1 MNVILTHEHTDFD
14 AVASLLGAHKLFPDY
29 QPVLPRQLNR
39 NVRDFLT
46 LHWDALPFKRQ
57 DELPPRT
64 EFERVVLV
72 ETQSFP
78 NLKGLEP
85 ERLRDV
91 FVIDHH
97 ERREDLPPTWRFEG
111 KSMGACTA
119 IFVGHIAER
128 HLALSAVEATLLLLG
143 IYEDTGSLT
152 YAGTTPVDLHAAAWL
167 LEHGAN
173 LDVVRDYLNHPLS
186 DAQRALYEQLLD
198 NATFY
203 DVNGYQVLIAT
214 ARTDNYVEEIST
226 LAHSLRELY
235 DPDALFLLVEMAGHI
250 QIVARATTD
259 AVPVGQLMEHFG
271 GGGHD
276 RAAAAFAEGQ
286 ALEEVRDTLLDLL
299 RREVRPAVRV
309 VDLMSRGQIRTLQ
322 PTETIGA
329 AAALMRRWG
338 HEGFPVVDR
347 QGQVVGVLT
356 RRDVDRAM
364 QHKLGGAPVADF
376 MHKGA
381 ITVTPQAGIE
391 QVQRIMTEHM
401 VGQVPVVEGQPP
413 EIVGIITRT
422 DLLKLWGGAPTAGEQ
437 RAEIIRRLEA
447 AVSPA
452 TLRLVRAIAEEANAM
467 GASLYFVGG
476 FVRDLLLGQPVKD
489 LDLVVE
495 GDAGALAQ
503 GLVARYGGRIVTH
516 RRFGT
521 AKWFLNE
528 DERPRDSLITAPGLP
543 DHIDLVT
550 ARTEFYEHPTALPEV
565 EESSIKL
572 DLHRRDFTINTL
584 AIALDE
590 DRFGQLLDFYGGAQD
605 LAERRVRVL
614 HQLSFVD
621 DPTRIL
627 RAVRFAERLGFELE
641 SRTREL
647 LVNSLELLERVSGDR
662 IRHELDQIFA
672 EPEPECALQRLDQ
685 LGVLAAID
693 PALHVDAAV
702 VERFR
707 RLRASSLPPDPE
719 AYLALLAYDLSPIER
734 ERLAERLMLV
744 RDTRVLLR
752 TMAALREAAPHLTQ
766 PELGR
771 SALDHALSDVEP
783 RAIELVALATH
794 NPRLRERL
802 RFYLDELRPLTLTVS
817 GHDLRALGLP
827 PGPVYGEIL
836 NAVRA
841 ARLDGLVSTPEE
853 ERELLAGLVAVRRSH
868 PQA

>member
-14 AVASLLGAHKLFPDY
+14 AVASQLGAHKLFPDY

-57 DELPPRT
+57 DELPART

-85 ERLRDV
+85 ERLREV
-91 FVIDHH
+91 LVIDHH
-97 ERREDLPPTWRFEG
+97 EQRDDLPPGWRFEG
-111 KSMGACTA
+111 KATGACTT
-119 IFVGHIAER
+119 IFVGRIAER
-128 HLALSAVEATLLLLG
+128 HLALSPVEATLLLLG

-152 YAGTTPVDLHAAAWL
+152 YAGTTPLDLHAAAWL

-198 NATFY
+198 NVTFY
-203 DVNGYQVLIAT
+203 DVNGYQVLIA
-214 ARTDNYVEEIST
+214 AAQSDSYVEEIST

-235 DPDALFLLVEMAGHI
+235 DPDALFLLVQMSGHI

-259 AVPVGQLMEHFG
+259 AVPVGHIMEHFG

-276 RAAAAFAEGQ
+276 RAAAAFDESRT
-286 ALEEVRDTLLDLL
+286 LEEVRSLLLDLL
-299 RREVRPAVRV
+299 QREVRPAVRV
-309 VDLMSRGQIRTLQ
+309 ADLMSRGQIRTLR
-322 PTETIGA
+322 PNETIGTA
-329 AAALMRRWG
+329 ADLMRRWG
-338 HEGFPVVDR
+338 HEGFPVVDTR
-347 QGQVVGVLT
+347 GQVVGVLT

-364 QHKLGGAPVADF
+364 QHKLGGASVAEF
-376 MHKGA
+376 MHKGT
-381 ITVTPQAGIE
+381 ISVTPEAGVE
-391 QVQRIMTEHM
+391 QVQRIMTQHM
-401 VGQVPVVEGQPP
+401 VGQVPVVEGEPP

-422 DLLKLWGGAPTAGEQ
+422 DLLKLWGGGPTAGDQ

-452 TLRLVRAIAEEANAM
+452 TLRLVRAIAQEANAQ

-495 GDAGALAQ
+495 GDAIALAQ
-503 GLVARYGGRIVTH
+503 RLVARYGGRIVTH

-521 AKWFLNE
+521 AKWILNE
-528 DERPRDSLITAPGLP
+528 GEGHRDPLITAPGLP

-590 DRFGQLLDFYGGAQD
+590 DRFGQLLDFYGGARD
-605 LAERRVRVL
+605 LAERAIRVL

-641 SRTREL
+641 PRTREL
-647 LVNSLELLERVSGDR
+647 LVNSLELLDRVSGDR

-672 EPEPECALQRLDQ
+672 EPVPERTLQRLQ
-685 LGVLAAID
+685 ALGVLPAID
-693 PALHVDAAV
+693 PALRVDPTV

-707 RLRASSLPPDPE
+707 RLRAGPLPPAPDF
-719 AYLALLAYDLSPIER
+719 YLALLAYDLTPLER
-734 ERLAERLMLV
+734 ERLAARLMLPGE
-744 RDTRVLLR
+744 TRALLR
-752 TMAALREAAPHLTQ
+752 TMAAVREAAPRLIE
-766 PELGR
+766 PELSP
-771 SALDHALSDVEP
+771 SAIDRALSEVDP
-783 RAIELVALATH
+783 LALELVALATDDQ
-794 NPRLRERL
+794 RLRERL
-802 RFYLDELRPLTLTVS
+802 RFYLDELRPLMLSVT
-817 GHDLRALGLP
+817 GHDLRDLGLP
-827 PGPVYGEIL
+827 PGPIYSQIL
-836 NAVRA
+836 EQVRA
-841 ARLDGLVSTPEE
+841 ARLDGIVTTADE
-853 ERELLAGLVAVRRSH
+853 ERALLVQLAERHRRRD
-868 PQA
+868 QG